1 MNKFAYDTLGT
12 SRELEAAGMERGQ
25 AEAVAIAI
33 ARREGNLATKSD
45 LNLLRTELKSDISE
59 VKSDIAKVKSDIARI
74 ESDISSLRTEVKSDI
89 SSLRAEVKSDNS
101 EIRSDMKAQFRW
113 VISTQVIVAFA
124 VITLVYA
131 FVQ

>member
-12 SRELEAAGMERGQ
+12 SRELEAAGMERRQ

-45 LNLLRTELKSDISE
+45 LKLLRTELKSDISKIE
-59 VKSDIAKVKSDIARI
+59 SELKSDISRV
-74 ESDISSLRTEVKSDI
+74 ESEINLLRTEVKSDI
-89 SSLRAEVKSDNS
+89 SEVKSDIT

-113 VISTQVIVAFA
+113 VISMQVVVTFA
-124 VITLVYA
+124 VIALVYSNGP
-131 FVQ
+131 